1 MVTRSD
7 SVNICHDWMS
17 ALENTHYGFKHHLK
31 WLGAI
36 SDTASYFDRK
46 IQQRI

>member
-31 WLGAI
+31 WLTPQI
-36 SDTASYFDRK
+36 VHYLRV
-46 IQQRI
+46 